1 MKKVVLA
8 SAAVAALL
16 LSGCSSKTP
25 EVDMS
30 ADANQNTS
38 GMNSSDNMM
47 SDSERLQQL
56 ISSIE
61 GQVQTVY
68 FDFDKFNIKGD
79 MQPVINKNAG
89 LFNQADAQ
97 SLSVKVECYCDEWCT
112 YEYNYALG
120 LKRAKAAKDA
130 LVKQGVNA
138 DRIMVVSYGESNPVC
153 TDKSKACDAQNRRAE
168 FKVLP

>member
-79 MQPVINKNAG
+79 MQPVINTNAG
-89 LFNQADAQ
+89 LFNQADA
-97 SLSVKVECYCDEWCT
+97 VKVEGNCDEWGT
-112 YEYNYALG
+112 DEYNYALG